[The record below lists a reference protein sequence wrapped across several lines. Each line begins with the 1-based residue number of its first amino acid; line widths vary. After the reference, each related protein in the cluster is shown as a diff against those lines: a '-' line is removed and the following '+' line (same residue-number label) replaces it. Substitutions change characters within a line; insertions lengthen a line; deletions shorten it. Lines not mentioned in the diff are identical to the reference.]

1 MNPRNINRHQSLAG
15 RENEREKARRADR
28 SMEREGT
35 HGPKRCLHLRNTDG
49 SFYHCR
55 EIWCSLSAPIA
66 DYASNN
72 SRRTDGTIIGTS
84 YQMQAAILCCYQE
97 RPSVRSFAI
106 VYIFF

>member
-15 RENEREKARRADR
+15 RENEREEEHAGGSEQRARK
-28 SMEREGT
+28 GT
-35 HGPKRCLHLRNTDG
+35 RGPKRCLHLRNTDG

-72 SRRTDGTIIGTS
+72 SRRTDGTP
-84 YQMQAAILCCYQE
+84 A
-97 RPSVRSFAI
+97 P
-106 VYIFF
+106 